1 MISEI
6 KALRNLIG
14 IGWRACAYMK
24 VIFSACTFKILLK
37 KKNRLNCLTVGEM
50 KAKALV
56 EDGHNSHG
64 GVSNPRPPDVGAEP
78 K

>member
-1 MISEI
+1 MLKESDFLSLYRI
-6 KALRNLIG
+6 
-14 IGWRACAYMK
+14 
-24 VIFSACTFKILLK
+24 ILLK

-64 GVSNPRPPDVGAEP
+64 GVSNPRPPDVGAEQASSTSQS
-78 K
+78 KFINSAVN